1 MCAVQSHGLHF
12 NWPPLQYLGPFAFSN
27 KFYKL
32 GGRQNGLEKDTPPHL
47 LLHDQVGLGAWL
59 ASRSGSGAAW
69 LESWSLARRSGSGSA
84 WLAVIS
90 LFLRDL
96 LGPYLALIAPHLLP
110 ASEITH
116 DNARASDTRP
126 RILCLTSFWIMN
138 SMQGPPTRHY

>member
-69 LESWSLARRSGSGSA
+69 LESLSLARRSGSGSA

-110 ASEITH
+110 ASCFVFHISYFCTCISISVQTKP
-116 DNARASDTRP
+116 NLLPAY
-126 RILCLTSFWIMN
+126 L
-138 SMQGPPTRHY
+138 

>member
-47 LLHDQVGLGAWL
+47 LLHEQVGLGAWL

-69 LESWSLARRSGSGSA
+69 V
-84 WLAVIS
+84 AVIS

-110 ASEITH
+110 ASCFVFHISYFCTCISIFVQTKP
-116 DNARASDTRP
+116 NLLPAY
-126 RILCLTSFWIMN
+126 L
-138 SMQGPPTRHY
+138 

>member
-47 LLHDQVGLGAWL
+47 LLHEQVGLGAWL

-69 LESWSLARRSGSGSA
+69 L
-84 WLAVIS
+84 AVIF

-110 ASEITH
+110 ASCFVFHISYFCTFISISVQTKP
-116 DNARASDTRP
+116 NLLPAY
-126 RILCLTSFWIMN
+126 L
-138 SMQGPPTRHY
+138 